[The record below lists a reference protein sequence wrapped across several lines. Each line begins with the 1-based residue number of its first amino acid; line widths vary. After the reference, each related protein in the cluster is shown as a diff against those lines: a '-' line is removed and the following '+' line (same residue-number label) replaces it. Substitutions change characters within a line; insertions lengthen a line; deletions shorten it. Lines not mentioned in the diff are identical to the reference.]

1 MIVFVDTDTMSF
13 EELQKEQ
20 EEQDGNE
27 DEGT

>member
-13 EELQKEQ
+13 EELQREQ